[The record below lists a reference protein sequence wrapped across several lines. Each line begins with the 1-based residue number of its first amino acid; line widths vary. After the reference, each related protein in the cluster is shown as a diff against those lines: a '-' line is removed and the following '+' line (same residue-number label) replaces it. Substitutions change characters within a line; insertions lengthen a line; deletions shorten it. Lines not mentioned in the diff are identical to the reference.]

1 MPEDSKFFTWSQM
14 KRFANSLWD
23 DHLKF
28 RRDGDGAH
36 IDWFIVAREW
46 RRCKV
51 CEQKATLGLR
61 NARNVAPEAAPELF
75 LELWYAL
82 ENAEMRVPK
91 LSNDWNEAG
100 WLLRSEQS
108 A

>member
-1 MPEDSKFFTWSQM
+1 
-14 KRFANSLWD
+14 
-23 DHLKF
+23 
-28 RRDGDGAH
+28 
-36 IDWFIVAREW
+36 
-46 RRCKV
+46 
-51 CEQKATLGLR
+51 
-61 NARNVAPEAAPELF
+61 VAPEAAPELF